1 MSVMLRATCS
11 YDVHYSPFF
20 TISGCYLIWVVIS
33 HNFEAMDLHDV
44 DSGLTNRDYYN
55 QAVQQQNLTGK
66 FYTAQVNNISGI
78 LPDRPYLTQYDEIP
92 EVTWLLSVSPTTV
105 IIWKLVIIN
114 HKCKEKLFPKLFAQ
128 IHSQPSHKHVFH
140 QSLLLVQEF
149 NFITC
154 RVHTAHMKET
164 TQTTHML
171 GLNVRRNTVT
181 VCIGLLWRLMT
192 LWK

>member
-1 MSVMLRATCS
+1 MSVKLCTTCS

-33 HNFEAMDLHDV
+33 HIFEAMDLHDV
-44 DSGLTNRDYYN
+44 DNGSANRDYYS

-78 LPDRPYLTQYDEIP
+78 LPDRPYLTQYDKIP

-105 IIWKLVIIN
+105 IIWKLVLIN

-128 IHSQPSHKHVFH
+128 IHSRPLHKHVFH
-140 QSLLLVQEF
+140 QSLLLIQEF
-149 NFITC
+149 NFVPY
-154 RVHTAHMKET
+154 RMNSALMKET
-164 TQTTHML
+164 A
-171 GLNVRRNTVT
+171 
-181 VCIGLLWRLMT
+181 
-192 LWK
+192 